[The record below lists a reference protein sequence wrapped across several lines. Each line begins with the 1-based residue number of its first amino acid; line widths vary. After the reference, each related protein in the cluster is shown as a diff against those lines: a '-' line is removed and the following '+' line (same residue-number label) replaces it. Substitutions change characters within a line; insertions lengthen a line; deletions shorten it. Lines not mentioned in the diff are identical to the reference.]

1 MHRTKELKRSLA
13 THEFE
18 LPAPNSASTG
28 GDTTSGTTSAL
39 STSNTPSTNN
49 TSPTRKKT
57 RQPASPRLKQ
67 TQKSATSSPL
77 SRQPASPR
85 KRPEVTPQDKPQDK
99 ALAESFADER
109 QTKRARKSDS
119 LTESSA
125 DDSVKKVSIL
135 DFNEFDDSMGNTFES
150 TEPRLRARSSHGSPN
165 TGSINKLKAPSIEQ
179 PIPSAVT
186 MLAGMIWAAMER
198 QDWDKL
204 GNLLDS
210 MHEHQFRFDDPA
222 LKDSAPVQQ
231 IIEAAPLALLMDGKD
246 ASGTDKISRWLLAL
260 DLFDLGCNW
269 DAKDQNGVRAI
280 NLLRQQASKSLIDH
294 VVSERPEFKHLLL
307 PE

>member
-1 MHRTKELKRSLA
+1 MQRTKELKKSLA
-13 THEFE
+13 THAFE
-18 LPAPNSASTG
+18 VPAPNSSSTG
-28 GDTTSGTTSAL
+28 DVTTSGTTNAL
-39 STSNTPSTNN
+39 STSNTPSTNK
-49 TSPTRKKT
+49 TSLTRKKT
-57 RQPASPRLKQ
+57 RPPASPRLKQ
-67 TQKSATSSPL
+67 TQKSAASNPL
-77 SRQPASPR
+77 SRPPASPR
-85 KRPEVTPQDKPQDK
+85 KRPEVTPQDK

-109 QTKRARKSDS
+109 QAKRARKSDS
-119 LTESSA
+119 PAESSV
-125 DDSVKKVSIL
+125 DDSVKEVSIL
-135 DFNEFDDSMGNTFES
+135 DFNEFDDSMGNPFES
-150 TEPRLRARSSHGSPN
+150 TEPRLRTRSSQGRSN
-165 TGSINKLKAPSIEQ
+165 TGSINKLNPLSIDQ

-186 MLAGMIWAAMER
+186 MLAGKIWTAMER

-231 IIEAAPLALLMDGKD
+231 IIEAAPLALLTDGKN
-246 ASGTDKISRWLLAL
+246 ASGTEKVSRWLLAL

-269 DAKDQNGVRAI
+269 DAKDHNGVRAI

>member
-1 MHRTKELKRSLA
+1 MQRTKELKRSLA

-18 LPAPNSASTG
+18 PPAPNSSSTG
-28 GDTTSGTTSAL
+28 DVTTSGTTSAL

-57 RQPASPRLKQ
+57 RPPASPRLKQ
-67 TQKSATSSPL
+67 TQKSTGSNPL
-77 SRQPASPR
+77 SRPPASPR
-85 KRPEVTPQDKPQDK
+85 KRPEVTPQDK
-99 ALAESFADER
+99 ALTESFADER

-119 LTESSA
+119 PAESSA
-125 DDSVKKVSIL
+125 DDSVKEVSIL

-150 TEPRLRARSSHGSPN
+150 TEPRLRARSSRGSPN

-231 IIEAAPLALLMDGKD
+231 VIEAAPLALLMDGKD
-246 ASGTDKISRWLLAL
+246 ASGTEKVSRWLLAL

-269 DAKDQNGVRAI
+269 DAKDQNGVLAI

-294 VVSERPEFKHLLL
+294 VVSERPEFKYLLL